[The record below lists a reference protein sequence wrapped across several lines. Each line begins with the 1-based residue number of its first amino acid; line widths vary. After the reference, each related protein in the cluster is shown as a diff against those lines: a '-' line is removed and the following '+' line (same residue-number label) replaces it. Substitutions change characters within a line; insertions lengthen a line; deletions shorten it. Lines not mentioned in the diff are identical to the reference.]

1 MPVETRLLRSP
12 FRKTV
17 PASAKPPRKEFIAT
31 ITVRDKPPQQD
42 RLYKKK
48 RGDTLAPKDAS
59 VVWRDLGDGFGRR
72 EFFRLQ
78 RSDVAEPE
86 LMTKNER
93 EVYVASVLARVRSG
107 ELLHFS
113 SKTGFQII
121 TMPAECMS
129 GWVYCQTN
137 GRTSHGRRIR
147 CVFTNGQWWS
157 VSLARKTTV
166 A

>member
-1 MPVETRLLRSP
+1 MLAKTRLLRGQSNAWV
-12 FRKTV
+12 TV
-17 PASAKPPRKEFIAT
+17 REVPRRKEFIAT
-31 ITVRDKPPQQD
+31 ITVPQEPPKQD

-78 RSDVAEPE
+78 RSDVTESE

-93 EVYVASVLARVRSG
+93 EVYVASVHARVRSG

-129 GWVYCQTN
+129 GWVYRQTN

-157 VSLARKTTV
+157 VSLARKAT
-166 A
+166 AA